1 MEVDK
6 VEFKIIKPK
15 IADIPNMRNLVL
27 KEVQNG
33 VILDRSEDEIANTIR
48 SYKIIKN
55 ANDEII
61 AFSALYIYSM
71 ILGEIRSLIVKED
84 FRRKGLASLLINA
97 LIEDAKEL
105 GLKEILVLTYRREVF
120 EKLDFKEIDKAKI
133 PNHKIWADCIKC
145 KRFPICDEIALIKT
159 L

>member
-1 MEVDK
+1 MDFRI
-6 VEFKIIKPK
+6 FKPILS
-15 IADIPNMRNLVL
+15 DIPNMRNLVL
-27 KEVQNG
+27 PEVQNG

-48 SYKIIKN
+48 SYKVVKN
-55 ANDEII
+55 ANDEIV

-71 ILGEIRSLIVKED
+71 ILGEIRSLVVRED
-84 FRRKGLASLLINA
+84 CRRKGLASLLINA
-97 LIEDAKEL
+97 LIEDAKDI
-105 GLKEILVLTYRREVF
+105 GLKEILVLTYKREVF

-145 KRFPICDEIALIKT
+145 KRFPVCDEIALIKT